1 MVNGEEMR
9 KVMWVMGERRA
20 KTANVVRRVM
30 IRPMLPKAQE
40 AQGRQGHKGQ
50 RPLDHSPEQRSGY
63 GMKI

>member
-1 MVNGEEMR
+1 
-9 KVMWVMGERRA
+9 MWVMGERRA